1 MKMTLSPEIR
11 DLAQRLLT
19 HEAAADTHPRPQE
32 SATLRVYEKLR
43 QSLTAIAGVTSFQS
57 LACRA
62 LVLAKSED
70 IGLGVV
76 QITAD
81 GSLQDFSEYEPRVD
95 IDNGQTSA
103 YQANERGVILI
114 ARLLGLLHM
123 FLGEVLTLRL
133 LRDAWPNA
141 TFDDRN
147 SGNGRKA

>member
-1 MKMTLSPEIR
+1 MTLSPEIR

-19 HEAAADTHPRPQE
+19 YEAAPDTNPRPQE

-57 LACRA
+57 MACRA

-81 GSLQDFSEYEPRVD
+81 GSLQDFSEVEPQAD
-95 IDNGQTSA
+95 IDMGQTSV
-103 YQANERGVILI
+103 YQVNQRGIMSWFWEFGQWDKWKSCSST
-114 ARLLGLLHM
+114 AM
-123 FLGEVLTLRL
+123 
-133 LRDAWPNA
+133 
-141 TFDDRN
+141 
-147 SGNGRKA
+147 

>member
-1 MKMTLSPEIR
+1 MTLSPEIR
-11 DLAQRLLT
+11 DLAERLLT
-19 HEAAADTHPRPQE
+19 YEAAAGTNSRPAE
-32 SATLRVYEKLR
+32 SLTLRVYEKLR

-81 GSLQDFSEYEPRVD
+81 GSLQDFSEVEPQVD
-95 IDNGQTSA
+95 IDMGKTGA
-103 YQANERGVILI
+103 YQANERGIILI
-114 ARLLGLLHM
+114 ARLLCLLHM

>member
-1 MKMTLSPEIR
+1 MTIPPEIR

-19 HEAAADTHPRPQE
+19 YEAAVDTNSRPAE
-32 SATLRVYEKLR
+32 PAILRVYEKLR
-43 QSLTAIAGVTSFQS
+43 QSLTVITGVASFQS

-70 IGLGVV
+70 MGLGVV
-76 QITAD
+76 QIAAD
-81 GSLQDFSEYEPRVD
+81 GSLQNFGEVEPQAD
-95 IDNGQTSA
+95 IDMGQIGV
-103 YQANERGVILI
+103 YQANERGIILI

-123 FLGEVLTLRL
+123 FLGEVLILRL
-133 LRDAWPNA
+133 LRNAWPNA